1 MPRETKARVGRL
13 RVPSWQTPTLHV
25 CTFYIR
31 LQYFYLKNPRN
42 YELCHTSVLLHLR
55 CRDRQYMHNMQF
67 VWHVDLD
74 IKFHALNLT
83 CLRVV
88 EICLSLFVQSTRQAI
103 HWNCSDW
110 FAELQKKPLQSF
122 IFLFVHQ
129 KKIYEW
135 DETPMHRAVKTRTSW
150 KWWEPRSVEINLISS
165 VGDDTLATDFNE
177 VKDCDEEDITLH
189 FAMGWKT
196 LMYNI
201 FLMLCGDVE
210 GIYTM
215 CMYVHEHTHIK
226 KPCEIHLFS
235 GFITN
240 TKCRPCSRT
249 DLQLPANT
257 FPENLGLLY
266 HIPDQKTSHLGWVM
280 LCYWWYENF
289 II

>member
-1 MPRETKARVGRL
+1 M
-13 RVPSWQTPTLHV
+13 
-25 CTFYIR
+25 
-31 LQYFYLKNPRN
+31 
-42 YELCHTSVLLHLR
+42 
-55 CRDRQYMHNMQF
+55 
-67 VWHVDLD
+67 
-74 IKFHALNLT
+74 
-83 CLRVV
+83 
-88 EICLSLFVQSTRQAI
+88 
-103 HWNCSDW
+103 
-110 FAELQKKPLQSF
+110 
-122 IFLFVHQ
+122 
-129 KKIYEW
+129 
-135 DETPMHRAVKTRTSW
+135 
-150 KWWEPRSVEINLISS
+150 EINLISS

-266 HIPDQKTSHLGWVM
+266 HIPDQKTSHLG
-280 LCYWWYENF
+280 
-289 II
+289 